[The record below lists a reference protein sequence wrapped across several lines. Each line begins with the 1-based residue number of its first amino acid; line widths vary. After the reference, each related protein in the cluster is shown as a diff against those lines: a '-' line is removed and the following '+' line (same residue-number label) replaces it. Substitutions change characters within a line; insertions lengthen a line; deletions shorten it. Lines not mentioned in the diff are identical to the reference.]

1 MGPTTSAEHSRPTR
15 RSRGSAG
22 GVSEVLVPE
31 VPESDSPSSPSSPS
45 AQPRQTGED
54 REQVIARRRAAQR
67 EWRAARQCVERA
79 SQSLVDAVGAPVA
92 LAVSSARDRLERA
105 QLREREARSTY
116 YRVAEETGAL
126 LGRIQHLAARRA

>member
-1 MGPTTSAEHSRPTR
+1 MGPTTAAEHSRPTR

-31 VPESDSPSSPSSPS
+31 VPESDSPSYPS

-54 REQVIARRRAAQR
+54 REPVIARRRAAQR
-67 EWRAARQCVERA
+67 EWRAARQGVERA

-92 LAVSSARDRLERA
+92 HAVSSARDRLERA